1 MAESGEDEA
10 AATKLMKNWW
20 ASLTPDDPRRASE
33 HYNQIDGQ
41 NGRPGVVYFGD
52 NLRSPNPRPNLCYDL
67 LHPATGKPV
76 NMHPNGWA
84 CEEPRMTELVSEGRI
99 KFGPDETT
107 RPTFKRYLD
116 ETSTQTVLPVF
127 YMDRRAASKR
137 LDSLLGKGVFPF
149 PKDENVIARWIN
161 LVTQSNPDSL
171 VLDFFAGSGTTGH
184 AVMNLN
190 AADGGNRRYILV
202 QLDERVDKDGYET
215 IADIARER
223 LRRAGKQI
231 ASKQSSDAAPIDIG
245 FRSYRLASSNVK
257 AWMVPL
263 TS

>member
-1 MAESGEDEA
+1 
-10 AATKLMKNWW
+10 
-20 ASLTPDDPRRASE
+20 
-33 HYNQIDGQ
+33 
-41 NGRPGVVYFGD
+41 
-52 NLRSPNPRPNLCYDL
+52 
-67 LHPATGKPV
+67 
-76 NMHPNGWA
+76 
-84 CEEPRMTELVSEGRI
+84 MTELVSEGRI

-231 ASKQSSDAAPIDIG
+231 ASKQSSDAPPSTSVSG
-245 FRSYRLASSNVK
+245 RT
-257 AWMVPL
+257 AWLPA
-263 TS
+263 T